1 MCFCL
6 RGCNRSIMRKNIE
19 QKEGRIGMKK
29 IAAVLLALFALTVLT
44 SCCGKE
50 DEHIDFSSLIP
61 MSTRSV
67 LVEYTSGGKTI
78 SYTAEKQVVEELE
91 NWLSGLKCERRN
103 FEHGSTPADCD
114 GEECYT
120 FTTDKAS
127 FSYVIN
133 GKDECYLNRK
143 DGWYFVKNPTNP
155 PEFDGGETTAL
166 NEEQTVKARAVFV
179 RDKLYIS
186 TETEST
192 IEGRCGNMDG
202 EIISSVPE
210 DEMPSKNGESNFGT
224 GYSYQ
229 VTGVNTVDV
238 FIGDKIIVFRCF
250 DNEGE
255 LWVSRAD
262 EKNAVKLSKDHEVR
276 IKLLL
281 AEAEWQPGAANCIF
295 DCLIGGTENGN
306 VYYHSDCGTLSRE
319 ETGEYSVLSE
329 TDKELL
335 NGILEQYIILGF

>member
-1 MCFCL
+1 MRFCL

-114 GEECYT
+114 GGECYT

-133 GKDECYLNRK
+133 GKNECYLNIK

-202 EIISSVPE
+202 EIISSVSE

>member
-1 MCFCL
+1 MRFCL

-67 LVEYTSGGKTI
+67 LVEYTSGEKTI

-114 GEECYT
+114 GGECYT

-133 GKDECYLNRK
+133 GKDECYLNIK

-179 RDKLYIS
+179 RDRLYIS

>member
-1 MCFCL
+1 MRFCL

-114 GEECYT
+114 GGECYT

-133 GKDECYLNRK
+133 GKDECYLNIK

-179 RDKLYIS
+179 RDRLYIS

-262 EKNAVKLSKDHEVR
+262 EKNAVKLSKDHEAR

>member
-1 MCFCL
+1 MHFCL

-44 SCCGKE
+44 SCYGKE

-114 GEECYT
+114 GGECYT

-133 GKDECYLNRK
+133 GKDECYLNIK

-179 RDKLYIS
+179 RDRLYIS

-262 EKNAVKLSKDHEVR
+262 EKNAVKLSKVHEVR

>member
-29 IAAVLLALFALTVLT
+29 IAAVLLALFALMVLT

-67 LVEYTSGGKTI
+67 LVEYTSGEKTI

-114 GEECYT
+114 GGECYT

-133 GKDECYLNRK
+133 GKDECYLNIK

-179 RDKLYIS
+179 RDRLYIS

-210 DEMPSKNGESNFGT
+210 NEMPSKNGESNFGT

-262 EKNAVKLSKDHEVR
+262 EKNAVKLSKDHEAR
-276 IKLLL
+276 IKLIL

>member
-1 MCFCL
+1 MHFCL

-114 GEECYT
+114 GGECYT

-133 GKDECYLNRK
+133 GKDECYLNIK

-166 NEEQTVKARAVFV
+166 NEEQTGKARAVFV
-179 RDKLYIS
+179 RDRLYIS

-262 EKNAVKLSKDHEVR
+262 EKNAVKLSKDHEAR

>member
-1 MCFCL
+1 MRFCL

-50 DEHIDFSSLIP
+50 DEHMDFSSLIP

-114 GEECYT
+114 GGECYT

-133 GKDECYLNRK
+133 GKNECYLNIK

-179 RDKLYIS
+179 RDRLYIS

>member
-1 MCFCL
+1 MRFCL

-114 GEECYT
+114 GGECYT

-133 GKDECYLNRK
+133 GKDECYLNIK

-179 RDKLYIS
+179 RDRLYIS

-262 EKNAVKLSKDHEVR
+262 EKNAVKLSKDHEAR
-276 IKLLL
+276 IKLIL

-295 DCLIGGTENGN
+295 DCLIGSTENGN

>member
-67 LVEYTSGGKTI
+67 LVEYTSGEKTI

-114 GEECYT
+114 GGECYT

-133 GKDECYLNRK
+133 GKDECYLNIK

-179 RDKLYIS
+179 RDRLYIS

-210 DEMPSKNGESNFGT
+210 NEMPSKNGESNFGT

-262 EKNAVKLSKDHEVR
+262 EKNAVKLSKDHEAR

>member
-29 IAAVLLALFALTVLT
+29 IAAAFLALFALMVLT

-114 GEECYT
+114 GGECYT

-133 GKDECYLNRK
+133 GKDECYLNIK

-179 RDKLYIS
+179 RDRLYIS

>member
-114 GEECYT
+114 GGECYT

-133 GKDECYLNRK
+133 GKDECYLNIK

-179 RDKLYIS
+179 RDRLYIS

-255 LWVSRAD
+255 LWVSSAD
-262 EKNAVKLSKDHEVR
+262 EKNAVKLPKDHEVR

>member
-50 DEHIDFSSLIP
+50 DEHIDFSSLVP

-114 GEECYT
+114 GGECYT

-133 GKDECYLNRK
+133 GKDECYLNIK

>member
-1 MCFCL
+1 MRFCL

-67 LVEYTSGGKTI
+67 LVEHTSGGKTI
-78 SYTAEKQVVEELE
+78 SYTAEKQIVEELE

-114 GEECYT
+114 GGECYT

-133 GKDECYLNRK
+133 GKDECYLNIK

-155 PEFDGGETTAL
+155 PEFDGGETAGL
-166 NEEQTVKARAVFV
+166 NEEQTDKAKAVFV
-179 RDKLYIS
+179 RDRLYIS

-210 DEMPSKNGESNFGT
+210 NEMPSKNGESNFGT

-262 EKNAVKLSKDHEVR
+262 EENAVKLSKDHEAR

-295 DCLIGGTENGN
+295 DCLIGDTENGN

>member
-1 MCFCL
+1 
-6 RGCNRSIMRKNIE
+6 MRKNIE

-44 SCCGKE
+44 SCRGKE

-67 LVEYTSGGKTI
+67 IVVHTSGGKTI
-78 SYTAEKQVVEELE
+78 SYTAEKRVVEELE

-103 FEHGSTPADCD
+103 FEHGSTPADCE
-114 GEECYT
+114 GGECYT

-133 GKDECYLNRK
+133 GKDECYLNIK

-179 RDKLYIS
+179 RDRLYIS

-192 IEGRCGNMDG
+192 IAGRCGNMDG

-262 EKNAVKLSKDHEVR
+262 EENAVKLSKDHEVR

>member
-1 MCFCL
+1 MHFCL

-50 DEHIDFSSLIP
+50 DEHMDFSSLIP

-67 LVEYTSGGKTI
+67 LVEYTSGEKTI

-114 GEECYT
+114 GGECYT

-133 GKDECYLNRK
+133 GKDECYLNIK

-166 NEEQTVKARAVFV
+166 NEEQTGKARAVFV
-179 RDKLYIS
+179 RDRLYIS

>member
-1 MCFCL
+1 
-6 RGCNRSIMRKNIE
+6 
-19 QKEGRIGMKK
+19 MKK
-29 IAAVLLALFALTVLT
+29 IAAVLLALFALTALT

-50 DEHIDFSSLIP
+50 DEHMDFSSLIP

-114 GEECYT
+114 GGECYT

-133 GKDECYLNRK
+133 GKDECYLNIK

-179 RDKLYIS
+179 RDRLYIS
-186 TETEST
+186 TETESA

-229 VTGVNTVDV
+229 VTGVNTIDV

-262 EKNAVKLSKDHEVR
+262 EKNAVKLPKDHEVR

-319 ETGEYSVLSE
+319 EIGEYSVLSE

>member
-1 MCFCL
+1 
-6 RGCNRSIMRKNIE
+6 
-19 QKEGRIGMKK
+19 MKK

-44 SCCGKE
+44 SCCGEE

-114 GEECYT
+114 GGECYT

-133 GKDECYLNRK
+133 GKDECYLNIK

-179 RDKLYIS
+179 RDRLYIS

-262 EKNAVKLSKDHEVR
+262 EKNAVKLSKDHEAR

>member
-114 GEECYT
+114 GGECYT

-133 GKDECYLNRK
+133 GKDECYLNIK

-179 RDKLYIS
+179 RDRLYIS

-262 EKNAVKLSKDHEVR
+262 EKNAVKLSKVHEVR

>member
-50 DEHIDFSSLIP
+50 DEHMDFSSLIP

-67 LVEYTSGGKTI
+67 LVEYTSGEKTI

-114 GEECYT
+114 GGECYT

-133 GKDECYLNRK
+133 GKDECYLNIK

-166 NEEQTVKARAVFV
+166 NEEQTGKARAVFV
-179 RDKLYIS
+179 RDRLYIS

>member
-114 GEECYT
+114 GGECYT

-133 GKDECYLNRK
+133 GKDECYLNIK

-179 RDKLYIS
+179 RDRLYIS

-262 EKNAVKLSKDHEVR
+262 EKNAVKLSKDHEAR
-276 IKLLL
+276 IKLIL

-295 DCLIGGTENGN
+295 DCLIGSTENGN

>member
-114 GEECYT
+114 GGECYT

-133 GKDECYLNRK
+133 GKDECYLNIK

-179 RDKLYIS
+179 RDRLYIS

-262 EKNAVKLSKDHEVR
+262 EKNAVKLSKDHEAR

-335 NGILEQYIILGF
+335 NGSLEQYIILGF

>member
-1 MCFCL
+1 MHFCL

-114 GEECYT
+114 GGECYT

-133 GKDECYLNRK
+133 GKDECYLNIK

-179 RDKLYIS
+179 RDRLYIS

-262 EKNAVKLSKDHEVR
+262 EKNAVKLSKVHEVR

>member
-1 MCFCL
+1 MHFCL

-114 GEECYT
+114 GGECYT

-133 GKDECYLNRK
+133 GKDECYLNIK

-166 NEEQTVKARAVFV
+166 NEEQTGKARAVFV
-179 RDKLYIS
+179 RDRLYIS

-210 DEMPSKNGESNFGT
+210 NEMPSKNGESNFGT

-262 EKNAVKLSKDHEVR
+262 EKNAVKLSKDHEAR

>member
-114 GEECYT
+114 GGECYT

-133 GKDECYLNRK
+133 GKDECYLNIK

-179 RDKLYIS
+179 RDRLYIS

-202 EIISSVPE
+202 EIISSVQE
-210 DEMPSKNGESNFGT
+210 NEMPSKNGESNFGT

>member
-29 IAAVLLALFALTVLT
+29 IAAAFLALFALMVLT

-114 GEECYT
+114 GGECYT

-133 GKDECYLNRK
+133 GKDECYLNIK

-166 NEEQTVKARAVFV
+166 NEEQTGKARAVFV

-262 EKNAVKLSKDHEVR
+262 EENAVKLSKDHEVR

>member
-1 MCFCL
+1 MRFCL

-114 GEECYT
+114 GGECYT

-133 GKDECYLNRK
+133 GKDECYLNIK

-262 EKNAVKLSKDHEVR
+262 EKNAVKLSKDHEAR

>member
-50 DEHIDFSSLIP
+50 DEHMDFSSLIP

-114 GEECYT
+114 GGECYT

-133 GKDECYLNRK
+133 GKNECYLNIK

-179 RDKLYIS
+179 RDRLYIS

>member
-1 MCFCL
+1 
-6 RGCNRSIMRKNIE
+6 
-19 QKEGRIGMKK
+19 MKK
-29 IAAVLLALFALTVLT
+29 IAAVLLALFALMVLT

-114 GEECYT
+114 GGECYT

-133 GKDECYLNRK
+133 GKDECYLNIK

-179 RDKLYIS
+179 RDRLYIS

-224 GYSYQ
+224 G
-229 VTGVNTVDV
+229 
-238 FIGDKIIVFRCF
+238 
-250 DNEGE
+250 
-255 LWVSRAD
+255 
-262 EKNAVKLSKDHEVR
+262 
-276 IKLLL
+276 
-281 AEAEWQPGAANCIF
+281 
-295 DCLIGGTENGN
+295 
-306 VYYHSDCGTLSRE
+306 
-319 ETGEYSVLSE
+319 
-329 TDKELL
+329 
-335 NGILEQYIILGF
+335 

>member
-6 RGCNRSIMRKNIE
+6 RGCNRIIMRKNIE

-50 DEHIDFSSLIP
+50 DEHMDFSSLIP

-67 LVEYTSGGKTI
+67 LVEYTSGEKTI

-114 GEECYT
+114 GGECYT

-133 GKDECYLNRK
+133 GKDECYLNIK

-166 NEEQTVKARAVFV
+166 NEEQTVKASAVFV
-179 RDKLYIS
+179 RDRLYIS

>member
-1 MCFCL
+1 MRFCL

-114 GEECYT
+114 GGECYT

-133 GKDECYLNRK
+133 GKDECYLNIK

-166 NEEQTVKARAVFV
+166 NEEQTGKARAVFV
-179 RDKLYIS
+179 RDRLYIS

>member
-1 MCFCL
+1 MHFCL

-114 GEECYT
+114 GGECYT

-133 GKDECYLNRK
+133 GKDECYLNIK

-210 DEMPSKNGESNFGT
+210 NEMPSKNGESNFGT

>member
-67 LVEYTSGGKTI
+67 LVEYTSGEKTI

-114 GEECYT
+114 GGECYT

-133 GKDECYLNRK
+133 GKDECYLNIK

-179 RDKLYIS
+179 RDRLYIS

-202 EIISSVPE
+202 EIISSVSE

>member
-29 IAAVLLALFALTVLT
+29 IAAVLLALFALTVFT

-114 GEECYT
+114 GGECYT

-133 GKDECYLNRK
+133 GKDECYLNIK

-179 RDKLYIS
+179 RDRLYIS

-262 EKNAVKLSKDHEVR
+262 EKNAVKLSKDHEAR

>member
-1 MCFCL
+1 MHFCL

-50 DEHIDFSSLIP
+50 NEHIDFSSLIP

-114 GEECYT
+114 GGECYT

-133 GKDECYLNRK
+133 GKDECYLNIK

-179 RDKLYIS
+179 RDRLYIS

>member
-1 MCFCL
+1 MHFCL

-114 GEECYT
+114 GGECYT

-133 GKDECYLNRK
+133 GKDECYLNIK

-166 NEEQTVKARAVFV
+166 NEEQTGKARAVFV
-179 RDKLYIS
+179 KDRLYIS

>member
-1 MCFCL
+1 MRFCL

-114 GEECYT
+114 GGECYT

-133 GKDECYLNRK
+133 GKDECYLNIK

-179 RDKLYIS
+179 RDRLYIS

-210 DEMPSKNGESNFGT
+210 NEMPSKNGESNFGT

>member
-29 IAAVLLALFALTVLT
+29 IAAAFLALFALMVLT

-67 LVEYTSGGKTI
+67 LVEYTSGEKTI

-114 GEECYT
+114 GGECYT

-133 GKDECYLNRK
+133 GKDECYLNIK

-166 NEEQTVKARAVFV
+166 NEEQTGKARAVFV
-179 RDKLYIS
+179 RDRLYIS

-262 EKNAVKLSKDHEVR
+262 EKNAVKLSKDHEAW

>member
-114 GEECYT
+114 GGECYT

-133 GKDECYLNRK
+133 GKDECYLNIK

-295 DCLIGGTENGN
+295 DCLIGGMENGN

>member
-67 LVEYTSGGKTI
+67 LVEHTSGGKTI
-78 SYTAEKQVVEELE
+78 SYTAEKQLVEELE

-114 GEECYT
+114 GGECYT

-133 GKDECYLNRK
+133 GKDECYLNIK

-179 RDKLYIS
+179 RDRLYIS

>member
-1 MCFCL
+1 
-6 RGCNRSIMRKNIE
+6 
-19 QKEGRIGMKK
+19 MKK
-29 IAAVLLALFALTVLT
+29 IAAVLLALFALTALT

-50 DEHIDFSSLIP
+50 DEHMDFSSLIP

-114 GEECYT
+114 GGECYT

-133 GKDECYLNRK
+133 GKDECYLNIK

-179 RDKLYIS
+179 RDRLYIS
-186 TETEST
+186 TETESA

-262 EKNAVKLSKDHEVR
+262 EKNAVKLPKDHEVR

-319 ETGEYSVLSE
+319 EIGEYSVLSE